1 MEFFNYKYKF
11 HDVVDNQIKKCKI
24 FSPMSQ
30 FKYRGF
36 EFANP
41 KRTTVFRT
49 VIDGERKNIKYSLEW
64 ERKDFDFDAH
74 WRDLNTL
81 FVFDKSKDRFVS
93 NKFYT
98 EGLHIAHDEYLRHRK
113 KLDVND
119 FCIILQEE
127 QKKVKMTQL

>member
-1 MEFFNYKYKF
+1 M
-11 HDVVDNQIKKCKI
+11 
-24 FSPMSQ
+24 
-30 FKYRGF
+30 
-36 EFANP
+36 
-41 KRTTVFRT
+41 FRT